1 MASRRKKQRKK
12 PVRSMYEDSYK
23 SAGALE
29 MAVKSA
35 ARKSGRDI
43 NRAMEEFYTGRLFE
57 RVFSEEDSPF
67 VLKGGRSML
76 ARTVDARYTRDT
88 DFQYEG
94 ADLEVAVEELKRL
107 AAMDLGD
114 FLEFRFLSAE
124 LIANK
129 QEYRDGYRVVFDA
142 VLGGTKSLR
151 HISIDL
157 VASQVSSADVDVIK
171 PANRLD
177 IKGIPTFDYRVY
189 PVVCAVADK
198 VCATMQLYSGNRPSS
213 RVRDLVDLVVY
224 ATSEDMD
231 GSALSERIS
240 LESRL
245 RRIYPL
251 DSFKVPESWHGAL
264 SRSFAK
270 SAKEAHLPVSY
281 CAVADAEK
289 LAMTCVNPA
298 INHKVDG
305 MTWNATQ
312 LEWI

>member
-1 MASRRKKQRKK
+1 MGAKENRREGPVKSRNEAPYQ
-12 PVRSMYEDSYK
+12 S
-23 SAGALE
+23 SAALE
-29 MAVKSA
+29 MAVRAA
-35 ARKSGRDI
+35 ARKSGRDVS
-43 NRAMEEFYTGRLFE
+43 RAIEEFYTGRLLE
-57 RVFSEEDSPF
+57 RVFSEEGSAF

-94 ADLEVAVEELKRL
+94 ADLAVAVEELKRL

-114 FLEFRFLSAE
+114 FMEFRFLSAE
-124 LIANK
+124 RIANE

-142 VLGGTKSLR
+142 VLGGTKSLSQV
-151 HISIDL
+151 SIDL
-157 VASQVSSADVDVIK
+157 VAAQVSSADVDVVE
-171 PANRLD
+171 PANRLE

-224 ATSEDMD
+224 VTNEDMD
-231 GSALSERIS
+231 GTALSERIE

-245 RRIYPL
+245 RRLYPL
-251 DSFKVPESWHGAL
+251 AGFMVPESWHGA
-264 SRSFAK
+264 SARSFVK
-270 SAKEAHLPVSY
+270 SAKEANLPAEY
-281 CAVADAEK
+281 CSVVDAEQ
-289 LAMTCVNPA
+289 LVVACVNPA
-298 INHKVDG
+298 IDHSVDG
-305 MTWNATQ
+305 MVWSAAQ